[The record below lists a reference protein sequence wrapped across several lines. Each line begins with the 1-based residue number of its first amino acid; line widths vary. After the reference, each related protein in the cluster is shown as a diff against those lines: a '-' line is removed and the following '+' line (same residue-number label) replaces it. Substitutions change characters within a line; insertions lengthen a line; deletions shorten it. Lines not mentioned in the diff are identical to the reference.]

1 MQNNSIFSREA
12 LCHCKNLKV
21 PNQLTSSLAK
31 GAHVILRALALS
43 TKIPWITSISLIL
56 TENDLPCNTRLKLLE
71 S

>member
-1 MQNNSIFSREA
+1 MPLQ
-12 LCHCKNLKV
+12 NLKV

-31 GAHVILRALALS
+31 GAHVILRALVLS

-56 TENDLPCNTRLKLLE
+56 IENDLPCNTRLKLLE